1 MKKLIFA
8 VSALI
13 ATSLSAQETGS
24 GTSIFSEI
32 FSDIM
37 FPNANAAFDAYAGN
51 WAGAQRIIVGET
63 EIARGTIEQRA
74 IMTNV
79 SGSKRLVM
87 TGKIINSNGESFPTR
102 SVMYVRGDR
111 LYIDVRSLD
120 GRVNTYVG
128 KIDLNAVKWF
138 TREFFMNYDY
148 QVDTFYKTPKGMLMS
163 SVSMRYIEVPSE
175 SFKGLLIVENKL
187 EKSNPVFDRK
197 QYNSTKMGVFG
208 NPED

>member
-1 MKKLIFA
+1 
-8 VSALI
+8 
-13 ATSLSAQETGS
+13 
-24 GTSIFSEI
+24 
-32 FSDIM
+32 M
-37 FPNANAAFDAYAGN
+37 FPNVNAAFDAYAGN

-102 SVMYVRGDR
+102 SVMYVCGDR

-128 KIDLNAVKWF
+128 KIDLNTVKWF

>member
-37 FPNANAAFDAYAGN
+37 FPNVNAAFDAYAGN

-128 KIDLNAVKWF
+128 KIDLN
-138 TREFFMNYDY
+138 T
-148 QVDTFYKTPKGMLMS
+148 S
-163 SVSMRYIEVPSE
+163 SSPNSHFSAPSA
-175 SFKGLLIVENKL
+175 
-187 EKSNPVFDRK
+187 
-197 QYNSTKMGVFG
+197 
-208 NPED
+208 

>member
-37 FPNANAAFDAYAGN
+37 FPNVNAAFDAYAGN

-128 KIDLNAVKWF
+128 KIDLNTVKWL

>member
-37 FPNANAAFDAYAGN
+37 FPNVNAAFDAYAGN

-79 SGSKRLVM
+79 SGSKRLVV

-128 KIDLNAVKWF
+128 KIDLNTVKWF